1 MTEQDDGQPSTDHDE
16 IIDAEVVELS
26 DPEPIEADETKAEGQ
41 HTHARYLPVRRDTGT
56 RNWSD
61 YAEPQRQCRAHKKTG
76 ERCKNA
82 AILGSTVC
90 RYHGG
95 AAEHVK
101 RAARARIENATDL
114 VAKELIV
121 IALSGDSD
129 ATRVTAIKDLL
140 DRGGL
145 KAPSEVVL
153 SPGNRAPYE
162 DVFDDISGG
171 SRADSRARRGLDP
184 GEDGGLNRSA
194 SGLGVSLNDQ
204 GNKDRDANEYR
215 RSVLLGHYG
224 FRWTTCTR
232 ATGGLSGRQ
241 RHDFDRRDDE
251 PAARRFGRQHA
262 AEDAVAAANRANA
275 RAQGQHAIESAAQAI
290 PQAVTTARTTSK
302 CRSDATDTA
311 ERVR

>member
-1 MTEQDDGQPSTDHDE
+1 MTEHNDGQPSTERDEPSTERGE

-26 DPEPIEADETKAEGQ
+26 DPQPIEADDTESEDQQA
-41 HTHARYLPVRRDTGT
+41 HLRNLPVRRDTGP

-76 ERCKNA
+76 EQCKNA

-129 ATRVTAIKDLL
+129 ATRVSAIKDLL

-171 SRADSRARRGLDP
+171 SRAESRARRGLDP
-184 GEDGGLNRSA
+184 GDDGGLNRSA
-194 SGLGVSLNDQ
+194 SGLDVSLNDQ
-204 GNKDRDANEYR
+204 GDRDQDGNYDLDQSYWDSAGSDGNVYTP
-215 RSVLLGHYG
+215 S
-224 FRWTTCTR
+224 
-232 ATGGLSGRQ
+232 GGLSGRV
-241 RHDFDRRDDE
+241 RPDVDRRDDGSR
-251 PAARRFGRQHA
+251 PRRFGREHA

-275 RAQGQHAIESAAQAI
+275 RVQGQRAIESAHKRY
-290 PQAVTTARTTSK
+290 PRP
-302 CRSDATDTA
+302 
-311 ERVR
+311 

>member
-1 MTEQDDGQPSTDHDE
+1 MTDQDDGQPSTEHNVASTEHEE
-16 IIDAEVVELS
+16 IIDAEVVEVSEL
-26 DPEPIEADETKAEGQ
+26 EPIEADENPPGNEDKRVR
-41 HTHARYLPVRRDTGT
+41 HLPAVRRDTGT
-56 RNWSD
+56 RDWSD

-153 SPGNRAPYE
+153 SPGERKPYE
-162 DVFDDISGG
+162 VIFEDISSG
-171 SRADSRARRGLDP
+171 SRAESRARRGLNP
-184 GEDGGLNRSA
+184 VEDSGLDRSA
-194 SGLGVSLNDQ
+194 NGLDVSLDNYADT
-204 GNKDRDANEYR
+204 DLDDVEHANQSY
-215 RSVLLGHYG
+215 
-224 FRWTTCTR
+224 CD
-232 ATGGLSGRQ
+232 TGGYDGSLYTADGRLSGPETRG
-241 RHDFDRRDDE
+241 FDRPE
-251 PAARRFGRQHA
+251 PSPGPRGNASQMA
-262 AEDAVAAANRANA
+262 AEDAVAVANRANA
-275 RAQGQHAIESAAQAI
+275 RVGALRAIES
-290 PQAVTTARTTSK
+290 PHKRYL
-302 CRSDATDTA
+302 RP
-311 ERVR
+311 

>member
-1 MTEQDDGQPSTDHDE
+1 MTEQDDRQPSTEHDE

-26 DPEPIEADETKAEGQ
+26 DPEPIEADGVESGSEQ
-41 HTHARYLPVRRDTGT
+41 THVRHLPMRRDSGP
-56 RNWSD
+56 RDWSE

-153 SPGNRAPYE
+153 SPGHRAPYE

-171 SRADSRARRGLDP
+171 GRADSRARRGLNP
-184 GEDGGLNRSA
+184 VEDGGLNRSA
-194 SGLGVSLNDQ
+194 SGLDVSLDDH
-204 GNKDRDANEYR
+204 GDKDPDDVESSDKSHWGTSGFDRNVYTRD
-215 RSVLLGHYG
+215 
-224 FRWTTCTR
+224 
-232 ATGGLSGRQ
+232 GGLSGRQ

-275 RAQGQHAIESAAQAI
+275 RAGAAPRAIES
-290 PQAVTTARTTSK
+290 PHKRYL
-302 CRSDATDTA
+302 RP
-311 ERVR
+311 

>member
-1 MTEQDDGQPSTDHDE
+1 MSEHDDDKTSTEHCADHDD

-26 DPEPIEADETKAEGQ
+26 EHEPIEADRTEPDSQ
-41 HTHARYLPVRRDTGT
+41 QTHARHLPVRRDTGP
-56 RNWSD
+56 RDWAD

-76 ERCKNA
+76 EQCKNA

-114 VAKELIV
+114 VAKELIA

-129 ATRVTAIKDLL
+129 ATRVSAIKDLL

-153 SPGNRAPYE
+153 SPGNRALYE
-162 DVFDDISGG
+162 DVFDDIAGG
-171 SRADSRARRGLDP
+171 SRAESRARRGLDA
-184 GEDGGLNRSA
+184 GDDGGLNRSA
-194 SGLGVSLNDQ
+194 SGIDVSLN
-204 GNKDRDANEYR
+204 NKGDKERG
-215 RSVLLGHYG
+215 GHYDSDESYWEASG
-224 FRWTTCTR
+224 SDGNVY
-232 ATGGLSGRQ
+232 APDGGLSGRV
-241 RHDFDRRDDE
+241 RPDFDRRDDGSG
-251 PAARRFGRQHA
+251 PRRFGREHA

-275 RAQGQHAIESAAQAI
+275 RAVGQRAIES
-290 PQAVTTARTTSK
+290 PHKRYTRP
-302 CRSDATDTA
+302 
-311 ERVR
+311 

>member
-1 MTEQDDGQPSTDHDE
+1 MTEHDDGQPSPDHDE
-16 IIDAEVVELS
+16 SSTGHDDIIDAEVVELS
-26 DPEPIEADETKAEGQ
+26 EPQPIEADETESKDRQA
-41 HTHARYLPVRRDTGT
+41 HDRHLPVRRDTGA
-56 RNWSD
+56 RDWAD

-76 ERCKNA
+76 EQCKNA

-114 VAKELIV
+114 VAKELIS

-153 SPGNRAPYE
+153 SAGHRPPYE
-162 DVFDDISGG
+162 DVFEDISSG
-171 SRADSRARRGLDP
+171 SRAESRARRGLDP
-184 GEDGGLNRSA
+184 AEDGGLNRSA
-194 SGLGVSLNDQ
+194 SGLDVSLHDQ
-204 GNKDRDANEYR
+204 GDKDRGGDQAVDESYWDTNGSDGNVYT
-215 RSVLLGHYG
+215 SD
-224 FRWTTCTR
+224 
-232 ATGGLSGRQ
+232 GGLSGRV
-241 RHDFDRRDDE
+241 RPDFDRRDDR
-251 PAARRFGRQHA
+251 PGLRRFGREHA

-275 RAQGQHAIESAAQAI
+275 RAVGQRAIES
-290 PQAVTTARTTSK
+290 PHKRYP
-302 CRSDATDTA
+302 RS
-311 ERVR
+311 

>member
-1 MTEQDDGQPSTDHDE
+1 MTERDDDKTSTEHSADHNE

-26 DPEPIEADETKAEGQ
+26 EHEPIEAENAESERQ
-41 HTHARYLPVRRDTGT
+41 QTHARHLPVRRDTGS
-56 RNWSD
+56 RNWAD

-76 ERCKNA
+76 EQCKNA

-129 ATRVTAIKDLL
+129 ATRVSAIKDLL

-162 DVFDDISGG
+162 DVFEDIAGG
-171 SRADSRARRGLDP
+171 SRAESRARRGLDP
-184 GEDGGLNRSA
+184 GGDGGLNRSA

-204 GNKDRDANEYR
+204 GDKGRDDDMDSDESYWNCEGSGDEDY
-215 RSVLLGHYG
+215 
-224 FRWTTCTR
+224 TPD
-232 ATGGLSGRQ
+232 GGLRGRV
-241 RHDFDRRDDE
+241 RRDFDRRDDR
-251 PAARRFGRQHA
+251 PGPRRFGREHA

-275 RAQGQHAIESAAQAI
+275 RAGAQRAIESPHKRYPRQ
-290 PQAVTTARTTSK
+290 
-302 CRSDATDTA
+302 
-311 ERVR
+311 

>member
-1 MTEQDDGQPSTDHDE
+1 MSEHDDDQTSTEQPTDQDD

-26 DPEPIEADETKAEGQ
+26 EHAPIEADNTESDSQETP
-41 HTHARYLPVRRDTGT
+41 ARHLPVRRDTGP

-76 ERCKNA
+76 EQCKNA

-129 ATRVTAIKDLL
+129 ATRVSAIKDLL

-153 SPGNRAPYE
+153 SPGNRALYE
-162 DVFDDISGG
+162 DVFDDIAGG
-171 SRADSRARRGLDP
+171 SRAESRARRGLDA
-184 GEDGGLNRSA
+184 GDDGGLNRSA
-194 SGLGVSLNDQ
+194 SGIDVSLDDQ
-204 GNKDRDANEYR
+204 GDKDRDSEYD
-215 RSVLLGHYG
+215 SDESDWDGAGSDGNVY
-224 FRWTTCTR
+224 TPS
-232 ATGGLSGRQ
+232 GGLSGRV
-241 RHDFDRRDDE
+241 RPDFDPRDDR
-251 PAARRFGRQHA
+251 PAPRRSGREHA

-275 RAQGQHAIESAAQAI
+275 RSGALRAIES
-290 PQAVTTARTTSK
+290 PHKRYP
-302 CRSDATDTA
+302 RP
-311 ERVR
+311 

>member
-1 MTEQDDGQPSTDHDE
+1 MNDQDGGPVPDNDE

-26 DPEPIEADETKAEGQ
+26 DPEPIEADATEREGQ
-41 HTHARYLPVRRDTGT
+41 EMRARHLPAVRRDTGS
-56 RNWSD
+56 RDWSD

-129 ATRVTAIKDLL
+129 ATRVSAIKDLL

-153 SPGNRAPYE
+153 SPGHRAPYE
-162 DVFDDISGG
+162 DLFDNISGG
-171 SRADSRARRGLDP
+171 SRAESRAARGLDP
-184 GEDGGLNRSA
+184 DNNAPLGGPPLPPESDAEPTGLDGNIYTSAGGLRCGDMLDPDPPRHNRRPPA
-194 SGLGVSLNDQ
+194 
-204 GNKDRDANEYR
+204 
-215 RSVLLGHYG
+215 
-224 FRWTTCTR
+224 F
-232 ATGGLSGRQ
+232 GRQ
-241 RHDFDRRDDE
+241 R
-251 PAARRFGRQHA
+251 A
-262 AEDAVAAANRANA
+262 AEDALQAARQANLRGGAI
-275 RAQGQHAIESAAQAI
+275 RPQLAIES
-290 PQAVTTARTTSK
+290 PHKRY
-302 CRSDATDTA
+302 R
-311 ERVR
+311 RP

>member
-1 MTEQDDGQPSTDHDE
+1 MTEQNDGQRSTERDQPSTDHDD

-26 DPEPIEADETKAEGQ
+26 EHEPIEADQAESEDRQ
-41 HTHARYLPVRRDTGT
+41 THARHLPVRRDTGP
-56 RNWSD
+56 RDWAD

-76 ERCKNA
+76 EQCKNA

-114 VAKELIV
+114 VAKEMIG
-121 IALSGDSD
+121 IALTGDSD
-129 ATRVTAIKDLL
+129 AIRVSAIKDIL

-153 SPGNRAPYE
+153 SPGNRALYE

-171 SRADSRARRGLDP
+171 SRAESRARRGLDP
-184 GEDGGLNRSA
+184 GEDSGLNRSA
-194 SGLGVSLNDQ
+194 SGLDVSLNGQ
-204 GNKDRDANEYR
+204 GDRDGDDRFEPEQFYSDTGVSDSNVYTP
-215 RSVLLGHYG
+215 S
-224 FRWTTCTR
+224 
-232 ATGGLSGRQ
+232 GGLSGHQ
-241 RHDFDRRDDE
+241 RHDFNRRDDR
-251 PAARRFGRQHA
+251 PGPRRFGREHA

-275 RAQGQHAIESAAQAI
+275 RAVGQRAIES
-290 PQAVTTARTTSK
+290 PHKRYPGP
-302 CRSDATDTA
+302 
-311 ERVR
+311 

>member
-1 MTEQDDGQPSTDHDE
+1 MPDNDE

-26 DPEPIEADETKAEGQ
+26 DPEPIEADATEREGQ
-41 HTHARYLPVRRDTGT
+41 EMRARHLPAVRRDTGS
-56 RNWSD
+56 RDWSD
-61 YAEPQRQCRAHKKTG
+61 YAEPQRQCQAHKKTG

-129 ATRVTAIKDLL
+129 ATRVSAIKDLL

-153 SPGNRAPYE
+153 SPGHRAPYE
-162 DVFDDISGG
+162 DIFDNISGG
-171 SRADSRARRGLDP
+171 SRAESRAARGLDP
-184 GEDGGLNRSA
+184 DNNAPLGGPPLPPESDAEPTGLDGNIYTSAGGLRCGDMLDPDPPRHNR
-194 SGLGVSLNDQ
+194 
-204 GNKDRDANEYR
+204 RPP
-215 RSVLLGHYG
+215 G
-224 FRWTTCTR
+224 F
-232 ATGGLSGRQ
+232 GRQ
-241 RHDFDRRDDE
+241 R
-251 PAARRFGRQHA
+251 A
-262 AEDAVAAANRANA
+262 AEDALQAARQANLRGGAI
-275 RAQGQHAIESAAQAI
+275 RPQLAIES
-290 PQAVTTARTTSK
+290 PHKRY
-302 CRSDATDTA
+302 R
-311 ERVR
+311 RP